1 MINEVDE
8 ALRTLVK
15 TDVVNGTDVEV
26 LFDAPTRDWA
36 SRRNTPTIDLYLYDL
51 REDTKRR
58 SAGMFEHRNEQG
70 LVTERKALPR
80 YFKLAYLITAWTQR
94 PEDEH
99 RLLSA
104 ILACFMRYEVLP
116 PFALTPL
123 LAEVGF
129 PLAVQ
134 IAYPPPEDRQVSDV
148 WSSVGGDLKPS
159 VDLVITMPIQ
169 PEQFYDVAQ
178 AVMAPMRLRSVG
190 HTTMEMEDDDR
201 QLGDHQIG
209 HRGPNGA
216 TATAPDSGGDAAQAA
231 AGAGDETSAR
241 PTVGAKPRPRK
252 SPPRSEP

>member
-15 TDVVNGTDVEV
+15 TDVVNGTDVEI

-36 SRRNTPTIDLYLYDL
+36 SRRNTPSIDLYLYDL

-58 SAGMFEHRNEQG
+58 SAGTYEQRDDRG
-70 LVTERKALPR
+70 MVSQRQALPR

-116 PFALTPL
+116 PFALTPM
-123 LAEVGF
+123 LAQTGY

-159 VDLVITMPIQ
+159 VDLVITLPIQ
-169 PEQFYDVAQ
+169 PDKFFDIAQ

-190 HTTMEMEDDDR
+190 HTTMDMEDDVR
-201 QLGDHQIG
+201 QGRTPDG
-209 HRGPNGA
+209 SAVENGSNGRDA
-216 TATAPDSGGDAAQAA
+216 TVPVPEAEPAEDAAGKTQ
-231 AGAGDETSAR
+231 AR
-241 PTVGAKPRPRK
+241 PAVTGKPRPRK
-252 SPPRSEP
+252 SPPRSGP